1 MNSTYKDKLKQF
13 NSTDKYKSELNLLHS
28 LVDLQKND
36 KCLDYGCGLGT
47 AMQFLKD
54 KTGCD
59 VYGFDITEELYE
71 GDKFYFRKELYFKV
85 DVIYFLHS
93 IAHIPFPET
102 LLMKCKDYFLKPA
115 GRIVIITPNKDWLKL
130 QKNSDYTP
138 DNTVIE
144 HFTKTSL
151 KEMVQE
157 AGMKVTLECT
167 FGQQTE
173 DQFERICIKA
183 TC

>member
-13 NSTDKYKSELNLLHS
+13 NSTDKYKSELNLLLS

-54 KTGCD
+54 KTSCD

-71 GDKFYFRKELYFKV
+71 GDKFYFRKELYFQV
-85 DVIYFLHS
+85 DCIYFMHS

-102 LLMKCKDYFLKPA
+102 LLQKCKDYFLKPK
-115 GRIVIITPNKDWLKL
+115 GKIVIITPNLNWLKL
-130 QKNSDYTP
+130 QNNSNYKADT
-138 DNTVIE
+138 TVIQ
-144 HFTKTSL
+144 HFTANTL

-157 AGMKVTLECT
+157 AGMNVTFECV

-183 TC
+183 IC

>member
-13 NSTDKYKSELNLLHS
+13 NSTDKYKSELNLLLS

-36 KCLDYGCGLGT
+36 RCLDYGCGLGT
-47 AMQFLKD
+47 AMKFLHN
-54 KTGCD
+54 KTGCHI
-59 VYGFDITEELYE
+59 YGFDITEELYE
-71 GDKFYFRKELYFKV
+71 EDKFYFRKELYFKV

-93 IAHIPFPET
+93 IAHIPTPEN
-102 LLMKCKDYFLKPA
+102 LLSKCKDYFLNPA